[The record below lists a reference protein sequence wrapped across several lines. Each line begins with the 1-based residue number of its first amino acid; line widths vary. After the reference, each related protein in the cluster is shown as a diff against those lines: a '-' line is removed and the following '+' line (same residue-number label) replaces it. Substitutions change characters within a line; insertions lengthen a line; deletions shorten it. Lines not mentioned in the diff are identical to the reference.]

1 MKLAPR
7 PLHPVASPDRAGFPG
22 VALSGMLTTLSDKSI
37 VIDSGDVMN
46 SNPGREPSHLPA
58 LAVLTSL
65 FFMWGFITSLNDILI
80 PHLKAIFTL
89 SYVQAMLIQF
99 SFFGA
104 YFVMSVP
111 AGYLVEKLGY
121 RRGIIIGLSTAGVA
135 CVAFYPAAAL
145 QLYPLFLGAL
155 FVLASGITLL
165 QVAAN
170 PYVAILGPATTAASR
185 LNLTQAFNSAGTFL
199 GPWFGST
206 FILAAAVSA
215 GSALD
220 TAHEIETVQT
230 PYLVL
235 AGLLFAIAVVFAQFK
250 LPVVKGTEATAAAA
264 GDHDVP
270 SVWKHSHLVLG
281 AVAIFMYV
289 GAEVTIGSFLVNFM
303 SQPEVAGLPEHLAG
317 RYLSLYWLGAMVG
330 RFIGSAVLRKIRPGV
345 VLAFNAGCAI
355 LLLIVAMSSAGRVAM
370 WSVLGIGLFNS
381 IMFPT
386 IFTMGLAKL
395 GRHTG
400 EGSGVLCMAIVGG
413 AIVPLVQGYFA
424 DTIGLLAS
432 FFVPVI
438 CYAYIVFY
446 GLKGHVV
453 RSVRDPQIS
462 AGSARGNW

>member
-1 MKLAPR
+1 M
-7 PLHPVASPDRAGFPG
+7 
-22 VALSGMLTTLSDKSI
+22 TT
-37 VIDSGDVMN
+37 N
-46 SNPGREPSHLPA
+46 SNSGQEPSYLPA
-58 LAVLTSL
+58 LVVLTSL

-111 AGYLVEKLGY
+111 SGYLVEKLGY

-135 CVAFYPAAAL
+135 CLGFYPAASL
-145 QLYPLFLGAL
+145 QSYPLFLAAL

-170 PYVAILGPATTAASR
+170 PYVAILGPAQTAASR
-185 LNLTQAFNSAGTFL
+185 LNLTQAFNSLGTTIGPFL
-199 GPWFGST
+199 GSM

-215 GSALD
+215 TTPVD
-220 TAHEIETVQT
+220 TAKEIQTVQT
-230 PYLVL
+230 PYLIL
-235 AGLLFAIAVVFAQFK
+235 AGLLFAIAIVFSQFK
-250 LPVVKGTEATAAAA
+250 LPVIKGMDATTAAAD
-264 GDHDVP
+264 DHDVP

-289 GAEVTIGSFLVNFM
+289 GAEVAIGSFLVNFM
-303 SQPEVAGLPEHLAG
+303 AQPEVAGLQENVAG
-317 RYLSLYWLGAMVG
+317 RYLSLYWGGAMVG
-330 RFIGSAVLRKIRPGV
+330 RFIGAVVLRRVRPGV
-345 VLAFNAGCAI
+345 VLAFNAACAI
-355 LLLIVAMSSAGRVAM
+355 LLLIVAMSSAGKVAM
-370 WSVLGIGLFNS
+370 WAVLGIGLFNS

-386 IFTMGLAKL
+386 IFTLGLARL

-413 AIVPLVQGYFA
+413 AIVPVVQGYFA
-424 DTIGLLAS
+424 DTLGLLPS
-432 FFVPVI
+432 FVVPAV

-453 RSVRDPQIS
+453 RSVRDAEIS
-462 AGSARGNW
+462 ARTARTNM